1 MDGCVEEE
9 EKRPSNMMNP
19 ILGEIPK
26 TNPPKSNLKRE
37 MICLFFQIKLFLT
50 IFFLIFRE
58 H

>member
-26 TNPPKSNLKRE
+26 TNPPKRNLKRE

-50 IFFLIFRE
+50 IFF
-58 H
+58 